1 VGNKGVDRGE
11 QNKLKGIK
19 RGLPIGDTVRNG
31 EMRKN
36 GKLLN
41 REGKKVENQKESR
54 RRT

>member
-1 VGNKGVDRGE
+1 VGNKGVDRGD

-19 RGLPIGDTVRNG
+19 RGLAIGDTVRNG

-41 REGKKVENQKESR
+41 REGKRVERE
-54 RRT
+54 